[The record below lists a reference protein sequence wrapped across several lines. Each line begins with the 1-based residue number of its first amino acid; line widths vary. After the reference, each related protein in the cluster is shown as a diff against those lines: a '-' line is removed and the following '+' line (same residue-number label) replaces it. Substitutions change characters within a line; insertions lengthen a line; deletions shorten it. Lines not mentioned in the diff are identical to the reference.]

1 MQAGAFGKGSFGF
14 GSGGF
19 SGSWVVVSLGGG
31 YSRVGVS
38 SWEFGVLKFGFR
50 LWISEGCREAVGETL
65 LIVQDMGQLLSSS
78 LCVSKGIKSLWGCD
92 RVRR

>member
-1 MQAGAFGKGSFGF
+1 MIGMVISSDEIREMG
-14 GSGGF
+14 
-19 SGSWVVVSLGGG
+19 GSWV
-31 YSRVGVS
+31 
-38 SWEFGVLKFGFR
+38 
-50 LWISEGCREAVGETL
+50 SEGCREAVGETL